1 MKKTQGHPLERREF
15 LKLGLGA
22 ATLLASG
29 AGATG
34 IAARTAG
41 RSGAGPKVLILG
53 MDGLDAGLLRRWMDE
68 GKLPTF
74 RKLAA
79 EGGFA
84 PLRTSDPPQSPVAW
98 ANFITGTNP
107 GGHGIFDFIH
117 RDPARQSDPNKFI
130 VFSATATEAAQRNL
144 KIGKYIFPLSGGKV
158 RNLIQGKAFWQLLEE
173 AGVPSTIFKIPANYP
188 PVATKQ
194 RTLVGMGTPDLLG
207 TYGQF
212 NYFTTVPSEIAP
224 DVSGGWVHQVYVI
237 GNRVDAKIPGPVNSF
252 LQDQPETAVDLRVD
266 IDPVHPVARISIQ
279 GQEFLLR
286 EKEWSDWKKIR
297 FGLIPTQSV
306 GGIVLFYLKQV
317 HPEFKLYVTPINIDP
332 TDPALPLSTPD
343 GYSRELAAKFGPFFT
358 KGLPADTHALD
369 ADVLDEDEFLAM
381 DDRILRESL
390 DMFDYELARFD
401 SGLLFYYISSTD
413 QRQHMFYRF
422 IDPASPAYDPEQ
434 AARYGTVIES
444 IYREMDAL
452 LAKAL
457 DRAGRD
463 TVVMAMSDHGFSPF
477 RRTFNLN
484 TWLKANGYHALVNE
498 RRMVEASLFT
508 NTDWSRT
515 RAYGVGLNTLYI
527 NERGRESEG
536 IVAPGAEKEALVREI
551 ALKLEE
557 TIDPKTGER
566 TILRAHVGRDIY
578 SGPAAAHCPDIVLGF
593 NRGSRISWNSPMG
606 NFSRDIFE
614 DNTEKWSGDHMGA
627 SEVVPGILVANRPV
641 RADHPAL
648 YDLTASLLALY
659 GIERPKELVGKPVF

>member
-1 MKKTQGHPLERREF
+1 MKRINGHPLDRREF

-22 ATLLASG
+22 ATLLAAG
-29 AGATG
+29 AGSPG

-41 RSGAGPKVLILG
+41 RSAAGPKVIILG
-53 MDGLDAGLLRRWMDE
+53 MDGLDFGFMRRWMDE

-74 RKLAA
+74 RKLAEA
-79 EGGFA
+79 GGFA

-107 GGHGIFDFIH
+107 GGHGIYDFIH
-117 RDPARQSDPNKFI
+117 RDPSQQTDPNNFV
-130 VFSATATEAAQRNL
+130 VFSATATEAAKRNL
-144 KIGKYIFPLSGGKV
+144 KIGNYVFPLSGGKV
-158 RNLIQGKAFWQLLEE
+158 RNLIQGKAFWQLLEDG
-173 AGVPSTIFKIPANYP
+173 GVPSTIFKIPANYP
-188 PVATKQ
+188 PVGSKQ
-194 RTLVGMGTPDLLG
+194 RTFVGMGTPDLLG

-212 NYFTTVPSEIAP
+212 NYYTTVPSEIAP

-237 GNRVDAKIPGPVNSF
+237 GNRVDTKIPGPVNSF
-252 LQDQPETAVDLRVD
+252 RKDQPDTAVDVRVD
-266 IDPVHPVARISIQ
+266 IDPVHPVARISVQ

-317 HPEFKLYVTPINIDP
+317 HPEFKLYVTPINVDP
-332 TDPALPLSTPD
+332 SDPALPLSTPES
-343 GYSRELAAKFGPFFT
+343 YSRELAAKFGPFFT

-390 DMFDYELARFD
+390 EMFDYELARFND
-401 SGLLFYYISSTD
+401 GLLFYYISSTD

-422 IDPASPAYDPEQ
+422 LDPLSPVYDPGQ
-434 AARYGTVIES
+434 AARYGTVVES
-444 IYREMDAL
+444 IYREMDVL

-457 DRAGRD
+457 AAADRD
-463 TVVMAMSDHGFSPF
+463 TVVITMSDHGFSPF

-484 TWLKANGYHALVNE
+484 TWLKANGYHALINE
-498 RRMVEASLFT
+498 RRMTEDTLFT

-536 IVAPGAEKEALVREI
+536 IVAPGAEKDALVREI
-551 ALKLEE
+551 ARKLEE
-557 TIDPKTGER
+557 AVDPKTGER
-566 TILRAHVGRDIY
+566 PILHAHVGRDIY
-578 SGPAAAHCPDIVLGF
+578 SGQSVDHCPDIVLGF
-593 NRGSRISWNSPMG
+593 NRGSRISWSSPMG
-606 NFSRDIFE
+606 TFSKDIFG

-627 SEVVPGILVANRPV
+627 SEVVPGILFANRPI
-641 RADHPAL
+641 RAEHPAL

-659 GIERPKELVGKPVF
+659 GIDQPKELVGKPVF